1 MYQLAE
7 KVYAVSHNI
16 QGDKIEVSVVSGTIA
31 EVQEYTIHNQFGR
44 TSERWYRLEWWNGY
58 EHEGGKFSE
67 HCIFQVPTQ
76 VSERVF
82 DILKKHENSKLK
94 TQ

>member
-1 MYQLAE
+1 MYQLADE
-7 KVYAVSHNI
+7 VFAISHEI
-16 QGDKIEVSVVSGTIA
+16 EGDKVVVSIVSGTIA
-31 EVQEYTIHNQFGR
+31 EVQEYIIHNQFGR

-58 EHEGGKFSE
+58 EHEGGKFPESAV
-67 HCIFQVPTQ
+67 FQVPTQ

-82 DILKKHENSKLK
+82 DILKKHQNSKLK

>member
-1 MYQLAE
+1 MYKLAD
-7 KVYAVSHNI
+7 KVYAVSQNT

-31 EVQEYTIHNQFGR
+31 EVQEYIIHNQFGR

-67 HCIFQVPTQ
+67 HSVFQVPTQ
-76 VSERVF
+76 VSEMVF